1 MKEQG
6 LVKTVGCSM
15 VDINGRSESFINQ
28 DRSHAHTNLI
38 YDVLD
43 ILLKKIGEDIY
54 LHSLTKFRPLDVAK
68 KRGNSPEYHS
78 VKLAICFGLIS
89 TAIGNPVIVRKNTRI
104 CDDCHRAAK
113 KISQVTKREIVVGDS
128 KVFHHF
134 RDGCCSCRDYW

>member
-1 MKEQG
+1 
-6 LVKTVGCSM
+6 
-15 VDINGRSESFINQ
+15 
-28 DRSHAHTNLI
+28 LI

-113 KISQVTKREIVVGDS
+113 KISQVTKREIVVGDA